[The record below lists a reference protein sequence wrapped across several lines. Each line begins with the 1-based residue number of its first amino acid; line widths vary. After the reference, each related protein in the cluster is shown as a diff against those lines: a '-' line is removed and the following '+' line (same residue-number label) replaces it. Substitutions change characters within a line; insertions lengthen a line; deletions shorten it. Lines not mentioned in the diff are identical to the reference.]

1 MRNDP
6 LNKLQKDVPAE
17 GRAASV
23 AEKTAS
29 LMASFYQKATPLN
42 DLSLSFKELKE
53 RFGLISAELKD
64 RNTEVQK
71 KIAQLDTLSHYLHNI
86 LSTVSQGIVFVRFN
100 GIITTFNPAAEKI
113 LEKEGL
119 DVLFTSFW
127 KHFDDEF
134 FGFSMRKALEEKKAP
149 QNLFVTINTEENV
162 RELEIQLHFLFQEAG
177 HFESSDPEN
186 IEVIE
191 GLIVTIR
198 DYTETNRLRRIAN
211 RNDRMKELGEMAALV
226 AHEIRNPLGGI
237 KGFAALLERDLKDQ
251 PHLAK
256 IAHHVV
262 DGANHLNRLVTEVLN
277 YTRAV
282 EMHYETV
289 DVTTLLK
296 DILQHF
302 QAEHAESKI
311 EFTIAEPSTP
321 LTIAADRYMIRA
333 AIHNVVANAFEAMPA
348 GGSLTLSASEEKG
361 TAVITIVDTGVGIP
375 AENMEKIFS
384 PFFTTKTS
392 GNGFGLTEAHKIVQA
407 HEGTIEVE
415 SKIGAGSRFTI
426 RLPAK
431 TYARNL

>member
-1 MRNDP
+1 MKNDP
-6 LNKLQKDVPAE
+6 LNKLQKQLPSD
-17 GRAASV
+17 GGAA
-23 AEKTAS
+23 AAAGKTAS
-29 LMASFYQKATPLN
+29 LMATFYQKPADN
-42 DLSLSFKELKE
+42 HDLSHSYKELKD

-71 KIAQLDTLSHYLHNI
+71 KIAQLDTLSHYLHSI
-86 LSTVSQGIVFVRFN
+86 LSTISQGIVFIRFN
-100 GIITTFNPAAEKI
+100 GIITSFNPAAEKI

-127 KHFDDEF
+127 DHFDDGL
-134 FGFSMRKALEEKKAP
+134 FGFSMKKALNEKKAP
-149 QNLFVTINTEENV
+149 QNLFVSINSLDDTK
-162 RELEIQLHFLFQEAG
+162 ELEIQSHFLFQEAG
-177 HFESSDPEN
+177 HFESTDPEN

-191 GLIVTIR
+191 GLIITIR

-256 IAHHVV
+256 IAHQVV

-282 EMHYETV
+282 EMHYEPL

-302 QAEHAESKI
+302 QAEHAESPI
-311 EFTIAEPSTP
+311 EFKIVEPSSP
-321 LTIAADRYMIRA
+321 LIIAADRYMIRA
-333 AIHNVVANAFEAMPA
+333 AILNVVANAFEAMST
-348 GGSLTLSASEEKG
+348 GGALTLSASEDKG
-361 TAVITIVDTGVGIP
+361 VASISVTDTGVGIP
-375 AENMEKIFS
+375 TENMEKIFS
-384 PFFTTKTS
+384 PFFTTKAS
-392 GNGFGLTEAHKIVQA
+392 GNGFGLSEAHKIIQA

-431 TYARNL
+431 TFARNL